1 MFGAG
6 KNMHRVYGVLFYIAA
21 IWVVYGRKEVL
32 PKRVTKFYNGTRQ
45 PGGLKA
51 EKRDP
56 KVAFDYNTMLHA
68 QVIKGGTMAAGAKA
82 LPAQ

>member
-32 PKRVTKFYNGTRQ
+32 PKRVTKYYNNDNAT
-45 PGGLKA
+45 GGLKA
-51 EKRDP
+51 PKRDP
-56 KVAFDYNTMLHA
+56 KKSIDYRQFLQA

-82 LPAQ
+82 LPSR

>member
-21 IWVVYGRKEVL
+21 VWVVYGRKEVL
-32 PKRVTKFYNGTRQ
+32 PKRVTKFYNNKNAT
-45 PGGLKA
+45 GGLKA
-51 EKRDP
+51 PKRKP
-56 KVAFDYNTMLHA
+56 KVAIDYNAFLHS
-68 QVIKGGTMAAGAKA
+68 QVIKGGTMAAGAKQ